1 MAYRERLV
9 MSASYVALLLADG
22 RLPTGAHTQS
32 AGLEPALRDGMT
44 LAEVPSYLT
53 ARLQTITEV
62 EAAAAV
68 LARHQWLTAPDRIAA
83 LAEVDRAWR
92 VRTLSDAARDSSD
105 LLGRSYARLVTALW
119 ALGLEPGR
127 TYCRAVV
134 VGAAAAAA
142 GLDGPSVARLIGYD
156 DVQTVIGAALKLS
169 PFDPVDGVRWSLAA
183 EPLVAQLVARVG
195 GLTRVADMPAYSAPQ
210 MEEWAQL
217 HRAAERRLYR
227 A

>member
-1 MAYRERLV
+1 
-9 MSASYVALLLADG
+9 MSASYLALLLADG

-32 AGLEPALRDGMT
+32 AGLEPAMRHGLT
-44 LAEVPSYLT
+44 LGEVPRYLT

-62 EAAAAV
+62 EAATAV
-68 LARHQWLTAPDRIAA
+68 LARHQWLSAPNRIAG
-83 LAEVDRAWR
+83 LAEVDQAWR
-92 VRTLSDAARDSSD
+92 VRTLSDAVRDSSD
-105 LLGRSYARLVTALW
+105 LLGRSYARLATALW
-119 ALGLEPGR
+119 PLGLEPGR

-156 DVQTVIGAALKLS
+156 EVQTVISAALKLS
-169 PFDPVDGVRWSLAA
+169 PFDPVEGVRWSLAA
-183 EPLVAQLVARVG
+183 EPQVARLVARVG

-210 MEEWAQL
+210 MEQWAQQ
-217 HRAAERRLYR
+217 HRTAERRLYR

>member
-1 MAYRERLV
+1 MGCSA
-9 MSASYVALLLADG
+9 MSASYLALLLADG

-32 AGLEPALRDGMT
+32 AGLEPALRHGMT
-44 LAEVPSYLT
+44 LAEVPRYLA

-68 LARHQWLTAPDRIAA
+68 LARHQWLTARDRTAA
-83 LAEVDRAWR
+83 LAEVDQAWR
-92 VRTLSDAARDSSD
+92 VRTLSDALRDSSD
-105 LLGRSYARLVTALW
+105 LLGRSYARLATALW
-119 ALGLEPGR
+119 PLGLDPSR

-134 VGAAAAAA
+134 IGATAAAG

-156 DVQTVIGAALKLS
+156 EVQTVVSAALKLS
-169 PFDPVDGVRWSLAA
+169 PFDPVEGVRWSLAA
-183 EPLVAQLVARVG
+183 ETQVAQLVARVG

-217 HRAAERRLYR
+217 HRTAERRLYR